1 MGLWV
6 LTDMAEEKKLDNI
19 HCEEEFC
26 SSFAQK
32 EITCQ
37 TD

>member
-6 LTDMAEEKKLDNI
+6 LTDMAEKKLDNI

-26 SSFAQK
+26 SSYAQK